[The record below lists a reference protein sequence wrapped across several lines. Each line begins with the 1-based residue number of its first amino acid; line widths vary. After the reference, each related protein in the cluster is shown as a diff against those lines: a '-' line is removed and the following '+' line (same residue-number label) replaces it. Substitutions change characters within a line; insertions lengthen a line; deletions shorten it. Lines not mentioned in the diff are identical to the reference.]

1 MGAQSTSRAAGLA
14 SVYTGFVLFA
24 AVPVALAAGG
34 SGAAPSGAGLRAES
48 GALEARVGAATLEL
62 YALETQLGRTR
73 RELQALHA
81 QRSSLERE
89 QASARAQ
96 LTAAKDAVRAS
107 QSQLAALVRAL
118 YEQPDQDPLAVLLG
132 AGSLDQALA
141 GLDGLSRAAGQSN
154 RIVEQAR
161 VARNRLA
168 ALNARLAA
176 RSAELVRLTARAEA
190 RAGALAT
197 QAAERQRFI
206 GGLRQRIG
214 ATAARIASIEQQARA
229 AEARTVAI
237 AVAVPSPP
245 LAPAEVTAP
254 PVPLAAGQRTLT
266 VSSSGYALRGRT
278 ATGIPTAPGVVAVD
292 PSVIPLG
299 TRLSVPGYGIG
310 VAADTGGAIQ
320 GNTIDLWFPTT
331 AQALQW
337 GRRTVTVTLLQ

>member
-1 MGAQSTSRAAGLA
+1 MGAKSTSGAARLV

-24 AVPVALAAGG
+24 AVPVALAADG
-34 SGAAPSGAGLRAES
+34 SGAQPSGAGLRAEA

-73 RELQALHA
+73 RELQALQA
-81 QRSSLERE
+81 QRASLARE

-96 LTAAKDAVRAS
+96 LGAARDAVRAS
-107 QSQLAALVRAL
+107 QAQLAELVRAL
-118 YEQPDQDPLAVLLG
+118 YEQPDQDPLAVVLG

-161 VARNRLA
+161 LARERLG
-168 ALNARLAA
+168 ALDARLAA
-176 RSAELVRLTARAEA
+176 RSAELVRLRARAES
-190 RAGALAT
+190 RAGALAA
-197 QAAERQRFI
+197 QAAERRSFI
-206 GGLRQRIG
+206 GDLRQRLG
-214 ATAARIASIEQQARA
+214 TTAARIASIEQQAQA

-237 AVAVPSPP
+237 AVAVPSPS
-245 LAPAEVTAP
+245 LAPVEVAAP
-254 PVPLAAGQRTLT
+254 PTPLAAGQRTLT

-299 TRLSVPGYGIG
+299 TRLSIPGYGTG

>member
-1 MGAQSTSRAAGLA
+1 VRAQPTSVEARLAA
-14 SVYTGFVLFA
+14 VFTGFVLVA
-24 AVPVALAAGG
+24 AVPVALAAEG
-34 SGAAPSGAGLRAES
+34 SGAQQAGLRAQAS
-48 GALEARVGAATLEL
+48 SLEARVGAATLEL

-73 RELQALHA
+73 RELGALQT

-96 LTAAKDAVRAS
+96 LSAAKHAVLAS
-107 QSQLAALVRAL
+107 QAQLADLARAM
-118 YEQPDQDPLAVLLG
+118 YQQPGQDPLAVLLG
-132 AGSLDQALA
+132 AASLDEALA

-161 VARNRLA
+161 VARKRLG
-168 ALNARLAA
+168 ALDARLAA

-190 RAGALAT
+190 RAEAVAA

-206 GGLRQRIG
+206 AGLRQRVG
-214 ATAARIASIEQQARA
+214 VTVARIASIEQQARA
-229 AEARTVAI
+229 AEVRTVAI
-237 AVAVPSPP
+237 AAPAPAP
-245 LAPAEVTAP
+245 QLAPVEISAP
-254 PVPLAAGQRTLT
+254 LPPLAAGPRTLT
-266 VSSSGYALRGRT
+266 VSSSGYTLRGRT

-299 TRLSVPGYGIG
+299 TRLSIPGYGTGI
-310 VAADTGGAIQ
+310 AADTGGAIQ

-337 GRRTVTVTLLQ
+337 GRRTVTITLLQ